1 MVGRCGSPLPSGRVA
16 RARSLA
22 AEPPASRATPQ
33 PARRRWAW
41 ALVRWLVILA
51 IWAVLGAGGVLVWF
65 ARDLPRP
72 EAALD
77 AERRPG
83 LTLVDRSGHAF
94 ANFGDVV
101 GDPLRLSDMP
111 AYLPEAAV
119 SVEDRRFWVNPGID
133 PIGMARAA
141 WVNLIHGRLLEGGS
155 TITQQVAKNL
165 FLSNART
172 LKRKVQELM
181 LTVWLAH
188 HFTKREILEIWLN
201 RVYLGSGTWG
211 MDAAARLYFGVSA
224 RQVSLWQAAVL
235 AGLPRAPSRINPR
248 ADPEAA
254 IARGREVLAA
264 MVETGAITAAQAK
277 EAASQIRFP
286 PPPVAA
292 GWFADWAAEQAQ
304 TLVPDGADAVL
315 HTTLDQR
322 MQAVVEA
329 RLEAMLAGPGA
340 AVHATQ
346 GAVVVL
352 DAATGQVRA
361 MAGGR
366 NYRQSAFN
374 RAVLARRQP
383 GSSFKPFVWLAA
395 LEAGA
400 RPDDTVLDGPIRVGT
415 WSPADFEPRYEGE
428 VTLEQALADSLNT
441 AAVRLMQQAGGPATV
456 VEVAHRLGVAS
467 DLPATPS
474 IALGTGEVGVLEMAG
489 AYASFFNGGLRVT
502 PAGITAIDADRQAIT
517 PPPAPRLRVID
528 PDLAAMMVRMMA
540 AVVTRGTGTAAAI
553 RGQLVAGKTGT
564 TQDSRDAWFIGAAN
578 GRVIAVW
585 MGNDDDTPMKGVT
598 GGSLPARLFHD
609 IAVGLPGG

>member
-1 MVGRCGSPLPSGRVA
+1 MARGRSVPVA
-16 RARSLA
+16 QAARRGA
-22 AEPPASRATPQ
+22 DPKPAP
-33 PARRRWAW
+33 RRRWAW
-41 ALVRWLVILA
+41 WLARWLVILA
-51 IWAVLGAGGVLVWF
+51 IWAVLGLGGMLVWF

-83 LTLVDRSGHAF
+83 LTLTDRAGHSF
-94 ANFGDVV
+94 ATFGDVV

-111 AYLPEAAV
+111 AYLPAAAV
-119 SVEDRRFWVNPGID
+119 AVEDRRFWVNPGID

-141 WVNLIHGRLLEGGS
+141 WVNLIHGRVVEGGS

-181 LTVWLAH
+181 LTLWLAQ

-211 MDAAARLYFGVSA
+211 MDAAARQYFGVSA
-224 RQVSLWQAAVL
+224 RKVTLWQAAVL
-235 AGLPRAPSRINPR
+235 AGIPRAPSRLNPR

-254 IARGREVLAA
+254 AARGREVLDA
-264 MVETGAITAAQAK
+264 MVDTGAITAAQAK
-277 EAASQIRFP
+277 AAAAAIRFP

-292 GWFADWAAEQAQ
+292 GWFADWASEQAQ
-304 TLVPDGADAVL
+304 TLVPGGEDAVL

-322 MQAVVEA
+322 MQAVAEN
-329 RLEAMLAGPGA
+329 RLDAILAGPGA

-352 DAATGQVRA
+352 DAATGAVRA

-383 GSSFKPFVWLAA
+383 GSAFKPFVWLAA

-400 RPDDTVLDGPIRVGT
+400 RPEDTVLDAPIRVGN
-415 WSPADFEPRYEGE
+415 WSPTDFEPGFEGT
-428 VTLEQALADSLNT
+428 VTLEQALADSAEHRRG
-441 AAVRLMQQAGGPATV
+441 AAAGAGRGPAGRGRGGARARHRGQAP
-456 VEVAHRLGVAS
+456 AHPFPRPRHGRGGRARDGRRLC
-467 DLPATPS
+467 DLLQWRAPGA
-474 IALGTGEVGVLEMAG
+474 AG
-489 AYASFFNGGLRVT
+489 RHHVDRGRAPGGGSAGRPPRAGDRPRSRRHDGADDGGGGLARHR
-502 PAGITAIDADRQAIT
+502 PRRRDPRSAGRRQDRHDAGFARRLVHRRGERAGDRG
-517 PPPAPRLRVID
+517 
-528 PDLAAMMVRMMA
+528 M
-540 AVVTRGTGTAAAI
+540 
-553 RGQLVAGKTGT
+553 
-564 TQDSRDAWFIGAAN
+564 
-578 GRVIAVW
+578 GRQ
-585 MGNDDDTPMKGVT
+585 
-598 GGSLPARLFHD
+598 
-609 IAVGLPGG
+609 